1 MKTLRKG
8 IAVLSAGWTLVC
20 ASGCATLISGT
31 HQTLDINAQPPGS
44 EVTLYRWNGEVV
56 AGPIK
61 APASAS
67 VHRPKWNHPYLAV
80 ASKEGTCPRYW
91 VPTTSFSPGGW
102 VDLIVDLATLGLAY
116 PVSLLPDGSNGSTF
130 KLDESEFNNITLQEE
145 PCGK

>member
-1 MKTLRKG
+1 MPAALYNCQNWRSRMKTLREG
-8 IAVLSAGWTLVC
+8 ITALVAGWTLVC
-20 ASGCATLISGT
+20 ASGCASLISGT
-31 HQTLDINAQPPGS
+31 HQTLDVKAQPPGS

-91 VPTTSFSPGGW
+91 VPATSLSAGGW
-102 VDLIVDLATLGLAY
+102 VDTIG
-116 PVSLLPDGSNGSTF
+116 
-130 KLDESEFNNITLQEE
+130 
-145 PCGK
+145 